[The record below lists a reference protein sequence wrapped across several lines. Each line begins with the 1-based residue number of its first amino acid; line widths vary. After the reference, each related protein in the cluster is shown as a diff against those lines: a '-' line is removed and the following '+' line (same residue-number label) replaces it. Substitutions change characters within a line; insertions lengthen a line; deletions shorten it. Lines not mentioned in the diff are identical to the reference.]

1 MDIEQP
7 PEKPPRKGR
16 GQAALTKT
24 VKMALEIFFSEN
36 IDNFKDWVN
45 ALENPKDKIDVWIKL
60 LPYNIPKL
68 MQVDAT
74 VNDKRSP
81 SDFSDDDL
89 KALINDGTSDS
100 PKLITDGNGPQRRDN

>member
-1 MDIEQP
+1 
-7 PEKPPRKGR
+7 
-16 GQAALTKT
+16 
-24 VKMALEIFFSEN
+24 MALEIFYHEN
-36 IDNFKDWVN
+36 IDNFRDWVN
-45 ALENPKDKIDVWIKL
+45 ALESPKDKIEVFIKL
-60 LPYNIPKL
+60 LPYNLPRM

-74 VNDKRSP
+74 VNVKRSP